1 MNKPVILCVDDEP
14 DILNNLKIQLKNE
27 FKNDYFYELA
37 ESGDEALDLLK
48 DFQEEVQVIVVIS
61 DWLMPGIKGD
71 ELLIKVHQKYPKIIK
86 VMLTGQADAAALQ
99 RAVKEADL
107 YCCLYKPWKSKELIE
122 TIKSGMAKL

>member
-14 DILNNLKIQLKNE
+14 DILNTLKIQLKNE

-99 RAVKEADL
+99 RAVQEANL

-122 TIKSGMAKL
+122 TIKSGLAKL

>member
-14 DILNNLKIQLKNE
+14 DILNALKMQLKNE

-86 VMLTGQADAAALQ
+86 VMLTGQADAAAVQ
-99 RAVKEADL
+99 RAVKDADL

-122 TIKSGMAKL
+122 TIKSGLAKL

>member
-1 MNKPVILCVDDEP
+1 MNKPIILCVDDEP
-14 DILNNLKIQLKNE
+14 DILNTLKIQLKNE

-86 VMLTGQADAAALQ
+86 VMLTGQADAAAVQ
-99 RAVKEADL
+99 RAVEEADL
-107 YCCLYKPWKSKELIE
+107 YCCLYKPWQSKDLIE
-122 TIKSGMAKL
+122 TIKSGLAKL

>member
-14 DILNNLKIQLKNE
+14 DILNTLKMQLKNE

-37 ESGDEALDLLK
+37 ESGDEALDLLE
-48 DFQEEVQVIVVIS
+48 DFQEEAQVIVVVS

-86 VMLTGQADAAALQ
+86 VMLTGQAEVSAVQ
-99 RAVKEADL
+99 RAVEEADL
-107 YCCLYKPWKSKELIE
+107 YCCLYKPWQSKDLIE
-122 TIKSGMAKL
+122 IIKSGLAKL